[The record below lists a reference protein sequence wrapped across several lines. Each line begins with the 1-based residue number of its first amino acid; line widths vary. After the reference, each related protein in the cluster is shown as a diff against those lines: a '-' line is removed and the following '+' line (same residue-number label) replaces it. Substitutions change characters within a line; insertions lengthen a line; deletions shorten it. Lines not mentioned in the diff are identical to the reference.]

1 MTAEPATYPT
11 TMTILEGG
19 SPRRPDPVRA
29 RVTAASQTIIHSQG
43 PQLVGAEAADRS
55 LHLPP
60 DTRNGNPRRLHP
72 GDILYWV
79 ACLGGAG
86 LLILCA
92 TT

>member
-11 TMTILEGG
+11 TMIILEGG

-29 RVTAASQTIIHSQG
+29 RVSAASRLTVHSQG
-43 PQLVGAEAADRS
+43 MPSAPFEAS
-55 LHLPP
+55 QP
-60 DTRNGNPRRLHP
+60 DAGKPSSRRLHP
-72 GDILYWV
+72 GDVLYWV

>member
-11 TMTILEGG
+11 TMIILEGG

-29 RVTAASQTIIHSQG
+29 RVRAASRLTVHSQSD
-43 PQLVGAEAADRS
+43 PVQATHHS
-55 LHLPP
+55 LQP
-60 DTRNGNPRRLHP
+60 DVRESPRRLHP